1 MFESLGQM
9 IVVMAQKTNVRS
21 IFLSKEVEKI
31 ANNIVQQKDFLLPF
45 CHFSEF
51 ELSVLS
57 KYVCKKKN
65 KNKNPI
71 ILNRK

>member
-51 ELSVLS
+51 ELSILS
-57 KYVCKKKN
+57 KNVQKKKLI
-65 KNKNPI
+65 KI
-71 ILNRK
+71 QSY